1 MNSLRLYIKES
12 FDELVH
18 NVTWPTW
25 PELLSATKVVL
36 VASVIFALVTLAMD
50 TVANTVLSA
59 IYAL

>member
-25 PELLSATKVVL
+25 PELMSSTKVVL
-36 VASVIFALVTLAMD
+36 IASVIFALVTFLMD
-50 TVANTVLSA
+50 TVANGVLSS
-59 IYAL
+59 IYKL

>member
-25 PELLSATKVVL
+25 AELLSATRVVL
-36 VASVIFALVTLAMD
+36 IASVVFALVTLAMD
-50 TVANTVLSA
+50 TIANTVLSA
-59 IYAL
+59 IYEL